1 MTTRKRRALSALG
14 GLLAA
19 GAGLGL
25 GELTAALAG
34 GTSPVVGVGTQLID
48 LAPGAAKDWAV
59 KNLGTADKPILIA
72 TVLLAVA
79 IFSLIAGAIGA
90 TKPRIAIALTTLLG
104 TLAILA
110 AATGRTLAT
119 NHFTQVLP
127 ALVTLL
133 IATTGI
139 TLVLRTLNLF
149 GGSRHPEAPAAEGAN
164 TQDATTAP
172 STNSRVAE
180 EAPSALGANTR
191 AVEESNPAVS
201 TTAPSAAGAPGGGT
215 VAAAGGNPSV
225 RATARSAAAEGAPGA
240 AAAAAAGSNW
250 ASGATAPAV
259 ERSGKPTLHTG
270 SPLPAGG
277 ATPSAGGSD
286 SGGRG
291 SGGRGSGGSSS
302 GGSAAGAPEGFDR
315 RAFLGTVMALG
326 VAGVGGFGGSLVV
339 PGGVSEATRRGIR
352 LPVAASRAGVVPAGV
367 TADVSGV
374 SRFFTPNPNFY
385 RVDTLL
391 TVPKIDPRNWQL
403 RIHGMVDREL
413 RLSFADLLDRRLI
426 ERDITL
432 TCVSN
437 EVGGPYVGNARWIGV
452 PIAELLREAGVQGG
466 ADAVRSTSVDG
477 LTIGTPLKALTDGR
491 DAILAVGM
499 NGEPLPFEHGFPVRM
514 VVPGLY
520 GYVSATKWLVD
531 FEVTRFED
539 FSAYWTDRGWSVEAP
554 IKTSSRIDVP
564 RGFARIKAGPAVAAG
579 VAWAQHR
586 GISKVEVQVDDNDWL
601 PATLAAEDSIDTW
614 RQWTFRWN
622 ATPGNHTLTVRATDA
637 TGQVQTADRA
647 APRPNGSSGLHN
659 TVVMVE

>member
-1 MTTRKRRALSALG
+1 MTMRKRRALSALG

-72 TVLLAVA
+72 AVLLAVA
-79 IFSLIAGAIGA
+79 LFSLLAGAIGA
-90 TKPRIAIALTTLLG
+90 TRPRIAIALTILLG
-104 TLAILA
+104 ALALLA

-119 NHFTQVLP
+119 NHFTQILP
-127 ALVTLL
+127 AVITLL
-133 IATTGI
+133 TATTGI
-139 TLVLRTLNLF
+139 TLVLRTLTPNPF
-149 GGSRHPEAPAAEGAN
+149 GGSRRPEAPAAEG
-164 TQDATTAP
+164 T
-172 STNSRVAE
+172 
-180 EAPSALGANTR
+180 
-191 AVEESNPAVS
+191 NPALA
-201 TTAPSAAGAPGGGT
+201 TNTPAADGAESARRTSGSG
-215 VAAAGGNPSV
+215 
-225 RATARSAAAEGAPGA
+225 AEGGKRTLRIGDPLPA
-240 AAAAAAGSNW
+240 AAAAATTRSAVGAGF
-250 ASGATAPAV
+250 A
-259 ERSGKPTLHTG
+259 E
-270 SPLPAGG
+270 
-277 ATPSAGGSD
+277 
-286 SGGRG
+286 
-291 SGGRGSGGSSS
+291 
-302 GGSAAGAPEGFDR
+302 APEGFDR

-326 VAGVGGFGGSLVV
+326 VAGVGGLGGSLVV
-339 PGGVSEATRRGIR
+339 PGGVGEATRRGIR
-352 LPVAASRAGVVPAGV
+352 LPVAASRARAVPAGV
-367 TADVSGV
+367 AADVAGV
-374 SRFFTPNPNFY
+374 SRFFTPNTNFY

-391 TVPKIDPRNWQL
+391 TVPKVDPRNWQL

-437 EVGGPYVGNARWIGV
+437 EVGGPYVGNARWLGV
-452 PIAELLREAGVQGG
+452 PIAELLREAGVQSG

-520 GYVSATKWLVD
+520 GYVSATKWLID

-586 GISKVEVQVDDNDWL
+586 GVTKVEVQVDDNDWL
-601 PATLAAEDSIDTW
+601 PATLAAEDSVDTW
-614 RQWTFRWN
+614 RQWTFRWD